1 MTPQERKNFE
11 SIRDNV
17 HSEQAQKQE
26 PVGRFSKFT
35 DGVWREVTGTSA
47 GQFLYASPPQRQPL
61 TDETISTIY
70 WGATGQSLRPQDKV
84 LAYNFARAIET
95 AHGIKEKNTR
105 QDGNCKYCTNGC
117 SACDA
122 RRQPNVLP

>member
-35 DGVWREVTGTSA
+35 DGLWKEVTATSA
-47 GQFLYASPPQRQPL
+47 GQPLYADPPQRQPL
-61 TDETISTIY
+61 TRNDLWKLWCNAKAENEY
-70 WGATGQSLRPQDKV
+70 MFWLV
-84 LAYNFARAIET
+84 FARAIEAT
-95 AHGIKEKNTR
+95 HGIKGEE
-105 QDGNCKYCTNGC
+105 
-117 SACDA
+117 
-122 RRQPNVLP
+122 

>member
-11 SIRDNV
+11 STRDNV

-35 DGVWREVTGTSA
+35 DGVWREVTATSA

-61 TDETISTIY
+61 MLE
-70 WGATGQSLRPQDKV
+70 QLREHWQVAKV
-84 LAYNFARAIET
+84 LDMTDAEIDFADYVLIARDVEGL
-95 AHGIKEKNTR
+95 HGIKGE
-105 QDGNCKYCTNGC
+105 
-117 SACDA
+117 A
-122 RRQPNVLP
+122 